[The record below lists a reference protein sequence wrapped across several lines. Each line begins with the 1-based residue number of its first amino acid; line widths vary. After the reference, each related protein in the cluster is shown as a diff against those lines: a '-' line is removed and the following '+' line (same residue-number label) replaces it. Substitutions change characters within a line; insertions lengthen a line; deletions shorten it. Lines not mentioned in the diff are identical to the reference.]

1 MEVWI
6 GLRKMLPLSIFG
18 GCKRLTS
25 IFDYWGAPGQGRWK
39 IYGLDLPGEILEK
52 VYHKNAE
59 RIFGRF
65 KGLAVKQGGGP

>member
-1 MEVWI
+1 VDRASQDAAAFDFRWLEAADEY
-6 GLRKMLPLSIFG
+6 
-18 GCKRLTS
+18 
-25 IFDYWGAPGQGRWK
+25 FDYWGAPGQGRWK